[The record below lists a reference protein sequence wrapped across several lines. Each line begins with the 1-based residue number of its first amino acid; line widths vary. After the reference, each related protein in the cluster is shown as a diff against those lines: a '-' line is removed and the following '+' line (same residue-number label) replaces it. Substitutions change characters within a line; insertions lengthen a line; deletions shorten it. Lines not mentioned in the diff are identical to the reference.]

1 MSDNR
6 PLACD
11 LSAIDDE
18 ERAFHKENGEQLFGS
33 IEEIK
38 ELPDGYAFGLPAET
52 ATIERAGAFIARER
66 LCCPFFHFTVEVT
79 PDHGP
84 VWLHLTGD
92 EEVKQ
97 YIANNVV
104 SQME

>member
-11 LSAIDDE
+11 LTAINDDE
-18 ERAFHKENGEQLFGS
+18 RTLHKENGKHLFS
-33 IEEIK
+33 SVEKIK
-38 ELPDGYAFGLPAET
+38 ELPNGYAFGLPAET
-52 ATIERAGAFIARER
+52 ATVERAGAFVARER
-66 LCCPFFHFTVEVT
+66 LCCPFFHFTIEVM
-79 PDHGP
+79 PDHGF

-97 YIANNVV
+97 YVAENVV
-104 SQME
+104 SRIE